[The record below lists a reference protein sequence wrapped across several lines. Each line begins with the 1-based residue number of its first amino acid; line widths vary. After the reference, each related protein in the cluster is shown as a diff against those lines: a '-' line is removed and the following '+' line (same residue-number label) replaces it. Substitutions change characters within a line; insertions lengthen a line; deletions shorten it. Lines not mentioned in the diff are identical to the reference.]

1 MRPRIVNIKHHQGME
16 NKETKQPQGKTYD
29 GGVTEEQIN
38 KWKAAHKRVIRIDVT
53 DGDDLHVAYFKR
65 PSLETMSAV
74 TKVTK
79 TDEVK
84 GAAVLYDN
92 CFLGGDTE
100 VREDAL
106 LFMAATAQLGQ
117 LFNSC
122 LGSLKNL

>member
-1 MRPRIVNIKHHQGME
+1 ME
-16 NKETKQPQGKTYD
+16 NNETKQPQGTTHD
-29 GGVTEEQIN
+29 GGVGEDQIR
-38 KWKAAHKRVIRIDVT
+38 KWKAVHKRVIRVDVA

-74 TKVTK
+74 TQVAK

-84 GAAVLYDN
+84 SAAVLYDN
-92 CFLGGDTE
+92 CFLGGDAE
-100 VREDAL
+100 IREDAL
-106 LFMAATAQLGQ
+106 LFMAAAAQLGQ

>member
-1 MRPRIVNIKHHQGME
+1 ME
-16 NKETKQPQGKTYD
+16 NNEPKQPQGKTYD

-38 KWKAAHKRVIRIDVT
+38 KWKAAHKRVVRIDVT

-84 GAAVLYDN
+84 GATVLYDN
-92 CFLGGDTE
+92 CFLGGDPE
-100 VREDAL
+100 IREDAL
-106 LFMAATAQLGQ
+106 LFVAATAQLGQ

>member
-1 MRPRIVNIKHHQGME
+1 MGN
-16 NKETKQPQGKTYD
+16 NETKQPQGKTYD

-38 KWKAAHKRVIRIDVT
+38 KWKNVHKHVIRIDVT

-74 TKVTK
+74 TKVSK
-79 TDEVK
+79 SDEVK
-84 GAAVLYDN
+84 SASVLYDN

-100 VREDAL
+100 MREDAL
-106 LFMAATAQLGQ
+106 LFMAATTQLGNM
-117 LFNSC
+117 FNSC

>member
-1 MRPRIVNIKHHQGME
+1 ME
-16 NKETKQPQGKTYD
+16 NNESRQLQGKTYD
-29 GGVTEEQIN
+29 GGVTDEQIDR
-38 KWKAAHKRVIRIDVT
+38 WKAAHKRVVRIDVT
-53 DGDDLHVAYFKR
+53 DGDDLHIAYFKR
-65 PSLETMSAV
+65 PSLDTMSAV

-92 CFLGGDTE
+92 CFLSGDPE
-100 VREDAL
+100 MREDAL

>member
-1 MRPRIVNIKHHQGME
+1 ME
-16 NKETKQPQGKTYD
+16 DNNVMTFD
-29 GGVTEEQIN
+29 GGVTDEQIT
-38 KWKAAHKRVIRIDVT
+38 KWKNVHKRVIRIDVV
-53 DGDDLHVAYFKR
+53 DGEELHVAYFKR

-84 GAAVLYDN
+84 GVSVLYDN
-92 CFLGGDTE
+92 CFLGGDPE
-100 VREDAL
+100 MREDAL
-106 LFMAATAQLGQ
+106 LFMAATAQLGK

>member
-1 MRPRIVNIKHHQGME
+1 ME
-16 NKETKQPQGKTYD
+16 NNETKQQQGKTYD
-29 GGVTEEQIN
+29 GGVSEEQIGR
-38 KWKAAHKRVIRIDVT
+38 WKAAHKRVIRIDVT

-65 PSLETMSAV
+65 PTMETMSAV

-84 GAAVLYDN
+84 GAEVLYDN

-100 VREDAL
+100 MREDAL
-106 LFMAATAQLGQ
+106 LFMAATAQLGR

>member
-1 MRPRIVNIKHHQGME
+1 ME
-16 NKETKQPQGKTYD
+16 NNETKQPQGKTFD

-38 KWKAAHKRVIRIDVT
+38 RWKAAHRRVIRVDVT

-74 TKVTK
+74 TKVGRS
-79 TDEVK
+79 DEVK

-100 VREDAL
+100 MREDAL
-106 LFMAATAQLGQ
+106 LFMAASAQLGNM
-117 LFNSC
+117 LTSC